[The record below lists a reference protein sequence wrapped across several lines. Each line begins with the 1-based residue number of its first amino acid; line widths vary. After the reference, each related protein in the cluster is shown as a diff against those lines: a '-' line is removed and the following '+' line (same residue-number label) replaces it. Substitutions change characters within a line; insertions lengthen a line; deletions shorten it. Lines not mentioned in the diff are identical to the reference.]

1 MPLRIA
7 DIKRKVEEFKTAQM
21 EGTAEAFSDD
31 SFTALYSYVVM
42 SLAEEDSS
50 VKWDATDRTVL
61 NGTLTEIFPHY
72 LEWREGER
80 LKFRAQINPPK
91 KATGVL
97 RPELAVSYDYKEQ
110 PAKRREVAE
119 VMGIA
124 DKGHSSHGG
133 NDKSSRTLKTII
145 DNLFEPCKMW
155 PPLKQE
161 EVAAKLIERYGY
173 SPIA

>member
-7 DIKRKVEEFKTAQM
+7 DIKKKVEEFKLAQAS
-21 EGTAEAFSDD
+21 GTAEAYSDD
-31 SFTALYSYVVM
+31 SFTALYSYVVI

-50 VKWDATDRTVL
+50 IKWDAADRKVL
-61 NGTLTEIFPHY
+61 NATLSDVFPHY

-80 LKFRAQINPPK
+80 LTFRTQINPPRK
-91 KATGVL
+91 PPVSL
-97 RPELAVSYDYKEQ
+97 RPELAVSYDYKAQ
-110 PAKRREVAE
+110 PTKRKEVAG

-133 NDKSSRTLKTII
+133 NDKSSRTLKAII
-145 DNLFEPCKMW
+145 DNLFEPCRAW
-155 PPLKQE
+155 PAVKQE
-161 EVAAKLIERYGY
+161 EIAAKLIERYGY

>member
-7 DIKRKVEEFKTAQM
+7 DIKKKVEEFKAVQLS
-21 EGTAEAFSDD
+21 GTAEAYSDD

-42 SLAEEDSS
+42 SLAEEDPSI
-50 VKWDATDRTVL
+50 KWDAADRKVL
-61 NGTLTEIFPHY
+61 NGTLSEQFPHY

-80 LKFRAQINPPK
+80 LKFRTQINPPK
-91 KATGVL
+91 KPPVAL
-97 RPELAVSYDYKEQ
+97 RPELAVSYDYKQQ
-110 PAKRREVAE
+110 PKVRREVAE

-145 DNLFEPCKMW
+145 DNLFEPCRAW
-155 PPLKQE
+155 PMVKQE